1 MTPTAPTPGTGP
13 SAWSLTSRPT
23 WIPVR
28 PSIPCCRR
36 WRGAGWSTRCSHA
49 WSRSPRWAAPSPPP
63 HRCATATFRDRH
75 APISWSYAHRGRQP
89 PRKSG
94 CTSRRSARY
103 WNTPRACR
111 RPGSRTWA
119 RGHAPDMGEPSAHG
133 PDSAA
138 PGSTEPEPTALLHPT
153 EGIPDISVTVREIE
167 AAAQLLDRGRG
178 PFAVDAERASGFR
191 YSNQAYLIQIRRAG
205 AGTVLIDPVS
215 HGADPLT
222 ALRPVAEVLA
232 GDEWI
237 LHSADQDLPC
247 LAEVGMR
254 PSALYDTELAGRL
267 AGFDRVN
274 LATMVE
280 RLLGLGLAKGHGAA
294 DWSKRPLPAEWLNY
308 AALDVELLIPLRA
321 AIPDVLAEQGKT
333 AWAAEEFDYLRTF
346 KAGDAAGELAPAARR
361 ERWRRTSGIHRV
373 RNRRGLAAVRELWTA
388 RDRIAQRRDIAPRR
402 VLPDS
407 AIIDAALADPKTVQD
422 LVALPVFGGRNQ
434 RRSADVWFGALEAA
448 RQSQDPPDDAEP
460 PNGPPPPARWSRRK
474 PEAAARLES
483 ARAALGEVSRRV
495 AVPTENLVSPD
506 LVRRLCWDWKGAP
519 DPVEAVEEFLC
530 AGHARAW
537 QRELVDPVLA
547 RALQPPD
554 D

>member
-1 MTPTAPTPGTGP
+1 
-13 SAWSLTSRPT
+13 
-23 WIPVR
+23 
-28 PSIPCCRR
+28 
-36 WRGAGWSTRCSHA
+36 
-49 WSRSPRWAAPSPPP
+49 
-63 HRCATATFRDRH
+63 
-75 APISWSYAHRGRQP
+75 
-89 PRKSG
+89 
-94 CTSRRSARY
+94 
-103 WNTPRACR
+103 
-111 RPGSRTWA
+111 
-119 RGHAPDMGEPSAHG
+119 MGEPGAHG
-133 PDSAA
+133 PGSTA
-138 PGSTEPEPTALLHPT
+138 PGSTEPEPTPLLHPT
-153 EGIPDISVTVREIE
+153 GGIPAISVTAGEIE
-167 AAAQLLDRGRG
+167 VAAQLLDRGSG

-191 YSNQAYLIQIRRAG
+191 YSNRAYLIQIRRAG
-205 AGTVLIDPVS
+205 AGTMLIDPVS

-254 PSALYDTELAGRL
+254 PAALYDTELAGRL

-274 LATMVE
+274 LATMAE

-294 DWSKRPLPAEWLNY
+294 DWSKRPLPTEWLNY

-321 AIPDVLAEQGKT
+321 AISDVLAEQGKT

-388 RDRIAQRRDIAPRR
+388 GDRIAQRRDIAPRR

-407 AIIDAALADPKTVQD
+407 AIIDAAIADPKTVDD

-434 RRSADVWFGALEAA
+434 RRSADVWFAALEAA
-448 RQSQDPPDDAEP
+448 RQSQDPPDEAEP

-474 PEAAARLES
+474 PEAAARLEA
-483 ARAALGEVSRRV
+483 ARAALAEVSQRV

>member
-1 MTPTAPTPGTGP
+1 
-13 SAWSLTSRPT
+13 
-23 WIPVR
+23 
-28 PSIPCCRR
+28 
-36 WRGAGWSTRCSHA
+36 
-49 WSRSPRWAAPSPPP
+49 
-63 HRCATATFRDRH
+63 
-75 APISWSYAHRGRQP
+75 
-89 PRKSG
+89 
-94 CTSRRSARY
+94 
-103 WNTPRACR
+103 
-111 RPGSRTWA
+111 
-119 RGHAPDMGEPSAHG
+119 MGEPGAHG
-133 PDSAA
+133 PGSTA
-138 PGSTEPEPTALLHPT
+138 PGSTEPEPTPLLHPT
-153 EGIPDISVTVREIE
+153 GGIPAISVTAGEIE
-167 AAAQLLDRGRG
+167 VAAQLLDRGSG

-191 YSNQAYLIQIRRAG
+191 YSNRAYLIQIRRAG
-205 AGTVLIDPVS
+205 AGTMLIDPVS

-254 PSALYDTELAGRL
+254 PAALYDTELAGRL

-274 LATMVE
+274 LATMAE

-294 DWSKRPLPAEWLNY
+294 DWSKRPLPTEWLNY

-321 AIPDVLAEQGKT
+321 AISDVLAEQGKT
-333 AWAAEEFDYLRTF
+333 AWAAQEFDYLRTF

-407 AIIDAALADPKTVQD
+407 AIIDAAIADPKTVDD

-434 RRSADVWFGALEAA
+434 RRSADVWFAALEAA
-448 RQSQDPPDDAEP
+448 RQSQDPPDEAEP

-474 PEAAARLES
+474 PEAAARLEA
-483 ARAALGEVSRRV
+483 ARAALAEVSQRV

>member
-1 MTPTAPTPGTGP
+1 
-13 SAWSLTSRPT
+13 
-23 WIPVR
+23 
-28 PSIPCCRR
+28 
-36 WRGAGWSTRCSHA
+36 
-49 WSRSPRWAAPSPPP
+49 
-63 HRCATATFRDRH
+63 
-75 APISWSYAHRGRQP
+75 
-89 PRKSG
+89 
-94 CTSRRSARY
+94 
-103 WNTPRACR
+103 
-111 RPGSRTWA
+111 
-119 RGHAPDMGEPSAHG
+119 MGEPSAHG

-138 PGSTEPEPTALLHPT
+138 PGSTEPEPTPLLHPT

-191 YSNQAYLIQIRRAG
+191 YSNRAYLIQIRRAG

-308 AALDVELLIPLRA
+308 AALDVELLIELRG
-321 AIPDVLAEQGKT
+321 AIADILAQQGKT
-333 AWAAEEFDYLRTF
+333 EWAAQEFDYLRTV
-346 KAGDAAGELAPAARR
+346 GSREVAAVARPD
-361 ERWRRTSGIHRV
+361 RWRRTSGIHRV
-373 RNRRGLAAVRELWTA
+373 RDRRGLAEVRELWLA

-407 AIIDAALADPKTVQD
+407 AIIDAAIADPKTVED
-422 LVALPVFGGRNQ
+422 LIALPVFGGRNQ
-434 RRSADVWFGALEAA
+434 RRSAEMWLAALDAA
-448 RQSQDPPDDAEP
+448 RQNQDPPNDAEP

-474 PEAAARLES
+474 PEAAARLEG
-483 ARAALGEVSRRV
+483 ARAALAELSQRV
-495 AVPTENLVSPD
+495 GVPTENLVAPD

-519 DPVEAVEEFLC
+519 DPVEAVEEFLRV
-530 AGHARAW
+530 GQARAW
-537 QRELVDPVLA
+537 QRGLVVPVLA
-547 RALQPPD
+547 RTLEPPD
-554 D
+554 DADGTDR

>member
-1 MTPTAPTPGTGP
+1 
-13 SAWSLTSRPT
+13 
-23 WIPVR
+23 
-28 PSIPCCRR
+28 
-36 WRGAGWSTRCSHA
+36 
-49 WSRSPRWAAPSPPP
+49 
-63 HRCATATFRDRH
+63 
-75 APISWSYAHRGRQP
+75 
-89 PRKSG
+89 
-94 CTSRRSARY
+94 
-103 WNTPRACR
+103 
-111 RPGSRTWA
+111 
-119 RGHAPDMGEPSAHG
+119 MGGPSAHG
-133 PDSAA
+133 PDSTA
-138 PGSTEPEPTALLHPT
+138 PGSTEPEPTPLLHPT

-191 YSNQAYLIQIRRAG
+191 YSNRAYLIQIRRAG

-232 GDEWI
+232 RDEWI

-254 PSALYDTELAGRL
+254 PPALYDTELAGRL

-274 LATMVE
+274 LATMAK

-308 AALDVELLIPLRA
+308 AALDVELLIQLRA
-321 AIPDVLAEQGKT
+321 AISDVLAEQGKT
-333 AWAAEEFDYLRTF
+333 DWAAEEFDYLRTV
-346 KAGDAAGELAPAARR
+346 GAGELAPVARR
-361 ERWRRTSGIHRV
+361 DRWRRTSGIHRV
-373 RNRRGLAAVRELWTA
+373 RDGRGLAAVRELWTT

-407 AIIDAALADPKTVQD
+407 AIIDAALTNPKTVQD
-422 LVALPVFGGRNQ
+422 LVELPVFGGRNQ
-434 RRSADVWFGALEAA
+434 RRSAEVWFAALEAA
-448 RQSQDPPDDAEP
+448 RQSQDPPDEAEP

-474 PEAAARLES
+474 PEAAARLE
-483 ARAALGEVSRRV
+483 AVRAALAELSQRV
-495 AVPTENLVSPD
+495 GVPTENLISPD

-530 AGHARAW
+530 AGQARAW
-537 QRELVDPVLA
+537 QRGLVVPVLA
-547 RALQPPD
+547 RTL
-554 D
+554 